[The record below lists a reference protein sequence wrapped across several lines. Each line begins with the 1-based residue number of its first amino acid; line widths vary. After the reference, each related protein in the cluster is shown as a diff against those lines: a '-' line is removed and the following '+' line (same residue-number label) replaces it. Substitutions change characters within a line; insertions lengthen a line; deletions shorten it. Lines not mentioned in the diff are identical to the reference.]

1 MSQFAAPSPSQLLVL
16 WEDVKEVIA
25 VFVRLIDDP
34 FSGACRR
41 KIARLL
47 FESQAE
53 LADSTAGRS
62 GADIPVVSSDDWS
75 DYSSWSLQLRHQHA
89 SEEVTSAD
97 WNRVQPALCIE
108 SVAAC
113 RDKEGTQQPR
123 SNNLFIQALFYF
135 GLYREMHRTQ
145 RGR

>member
-1 MSQFAAPSPSQLLVL
+1 MAL
-16 WEDVKEVIA
+16 
-25 VFVRLIDDP
+25 
-34 FSGACRR
+34 CRR

-47 FESQAE
+47 FESQSE

-62 GADIPVVSSDDWS
+62 GADISVVSSDDWS

-89 SEEVTSAD
+89 SEEVTSAY

-113 RDKEGTQQPR
+113 RDMKECNNRAPTTYSFRHFFISDLIERCTIHSEVGDIVKWLEVISITGHRNIATVKSAYQP
-123 SNNLFIQALFYF
+123 
-135 GLYREMHRTQ
+135 MK
-145 RGR
+145 